1 MARAISRFRYWRLRD
16 YEESMIDLNTPHADF
31 QLIPM
36 SAKASIHRWVSEGNR
51 ANLLAGRTEP
61 TTAQRVGHGQS

>member
-31 QLIPM
+31 QLV
-36 SAKASIHRWVSEGNR
+36 HRWVSEGNR
-51 ANLLAGRTEP
+51 ANLLARRTEP